1 MRSQDTGGTLAGV
14 WNETMPTR
22 QPDQVFTRRPWREL
36 PPALAVVLRP
46 RIDAIAADMIDVI
59 REEVP
64 AYRRPLDSAMG
75 RDLAGSV
82 RRAIGQFVELTE
94 EPHSLQDHHVRHFRG
109 LGRLEFLNGRTTDSL
124 QAAFRVGARVGARLY
139 AETAQS
145 ASLPFEVVMPL
156 HEAVLT
162 HINVLSNESV
172 KGFAAAQARADGGL
186 QRSRRTLAA
195 CLLDQRRAGQWD
207 AVERLAVEAEWP
219 LPEAVACLLVRHGA
233 GAGRLPGLGPERDTG
248 ILTLTHGADL
258 VLIVPGPEDRGT
270 VERLRTAVRG
280 RTAALGPAVTPRDA
294 WVSLHCARLMLTGH
308 GIAAGREGA
317 AAGGGAGA
325 FVSAGD
331 GLAEAHLRHGIHIG
345 RLLGD
350 RVLGVLR
357 DLPAGRAARL
367 AETLDAL
374 LMSWSRTAPEV
385 ARALGIHPQTARK
398 RLRKLEELFGDR
410 LDDPAFRF
418 EALLALRTRALRDGS
433 VPAPR

>member
-1 MRSQDTGGTLAGV
+1 MRSSDTGGTLAGV

-59 REEVP
+59 RDEVP

-172 KGFAAAQARADGGL
+172 KGFAAAQARAEGGL

-207 AVERLAVEAEWP
+207 AVVRLAVEAEWP

-233 GAGRLPGLGPERDTG
+233 GAGRLPGLGPEHDTG

-280 RTAALGPAVTPRDA
+280 RTAALGPAVSPRDA

-308 GIAAGREGA
+308 GSTAGREGTT
-317 AAGGGAGA
+317 AGGGA

-385 ARALGIHPQTARK
+385 ARALDIHPQTARK

>member
-1 MRSQDTGGTLAGV
+1 MSMQV
-14 WNETMPTR
+14 
-22 QPDQVFTRRPWREL
+22 PDEVFTRRPWHEL

-46 RIDAIAADMIDVI
+46 RMDAIATDMIGVI
-59 REEVP
+59 RDEVP
-64 AYRRPLDSAMG
+64 AYRRPLDSALG

-94 EPHSLQDHHVRHFRG
+94 EPHSRQEHHVRHFRT
-109 LGRLEFLNGRTTDSL
+109 LGRLEFLNGRTTDAL

-139 AETAQS
+139 AETARS
-145 ASLPFEVVMPL
+145 ASLPLEVVMPL

-172 KGFAAAQARADGGL
+172 KGYAAAQALAEGGL

-195 CLLDQRRAGQWD
+195 CLLDQQRAARRD
-207 AVERLAVEAEWP
+207 VVESLARQAQWP
-219 LPEAVACLLVRHGA
+219 LPDAVACLLVRQGA
-233 GAGRLPGLGPERDTG
+233 GGGRLSGPGQEGGADVLA
-248 ILTLTHGADL
+248 LTHGADL
-258 VLIVPGPEDRGT
+258 VLIVPAPESNGT

-280 RTAALGPAVTPRDA
+280 RTAALGPAVPPRDA
-294 WVSLHCARLMLTGH
+294 WVSLHCARLMLAGH
-308 GIAAGREGA
+308 AVTAAGDGT
-317 AAGGGAGA
+317 AGGA
-325 FVSAGD
+325 FVRAGD

-350 RVLGVLR
+350 RTLGVLR
-357 DLPAGRAARL
+357 DLPPGRAARL

-398 RLRKLEELFGDR
+398 RLRRLEELFGDR
-410 LDDPAFRF
+410 LSDPAFRF
-418 EALLALRTRALRDGS
+418 EALLALRTRALT
-433 VPAPR
+433 APRA

>member
-1 MRSQDTGGTLAGV
+1 MQV
-14 WNETMPTR
+14 
-22 QPDQVFTRRPWREL
+22 PDEVFTRRPWREL
-36 PPALAVVLRP
+36 PPGLAVALRP
-46 RIDAIAADMIDVI
+46 RIEAIASDMIDVI
-59 REEVP
+59 RDEVP
-64 AYRRPLDSAMG
+64 AYHRPLDSAFG

-94 EPHSLQDHHVRHFRG
+94 EPHSRQEHHVHHFRT
-109 LGRLEFLNGRTTDSL
+109 LGRLEFANGRTTDAL

-145 ASLPFEVVMPL
+145 ASLPLEVVVPL

-172 KGFAAAQARADGGL
+172 KGYTAAQAAAEGGL

-195 CLLDQRRAGQWD
+195 CLLDQQRAVHGD
-207 AVERLAVEAEWP
+207 LVERLAREAEWP
-219 LPEAVACLLVRHGA
+219 LPEAVACLLVRQGA
-233 GAGRLPGLGPERDTG
+233 GAGRLSGPSGPAREHG
-248 ILTLTHGADL
+248 AEILAVTHGADL
-258 VLIVPGPEDRGT
+258 VLIVPDPEREGT
-270 VERLRTAVRG
+270 LERLRTAVRG
-280 RTAALGPAVTPRDA
+280 RTAALGPAVPPRDA
-294 WVSLHCARLMLTGH
+294 WVSLHCARLMLAGH
-308 GIAAGREGA
+308 APT
-317 AAGGGAGA
+317 AGGGPSGAGT

-357 DLPAGRAARL
+357 DLPPGRAARL
-367 AETLDAL
+367 AQTLDAL

-385 ARALGIHPQTARK
+385 ARALDIHPQTAR
-398 RLRKLEELFGDR
+398 RWLRRLEELFGER

-418 EALLALRTRALRDGS
+418 EALLALRTRALAPGGGTPAAGGGS
-433 VPAPR
+433 RTAAGGAPRTAARG